1 MRPGLRISAC
11 CVALA
16 FSGLSIS
23 AQTAAPPNP
32 YVLVSPPPT
41 LARHAMVVSI
51 HHDASDA
58 GVEVLKSGGNA
69 VDAAVAVGFALAVV
83 FPQAGNLGGGG
94 FMLVRMKTGEA
105 HFLDYRERAP
115 AASSA
120 GMYLDAQGNVVA
132 GLSITG
138 YKAIGV
144 PGTVAGLIYAEKT
157 YGRLTL
163 ARVMAPAIRLAS
175 QGYIL
180 SEEEARNLAAAK
192 NLAMFPDSRR
202 IFQRDGNFLKPGDRF
217 TQPEL
222 ARTLQRIAADP
233 ASFYKGPM
241 AAELAASIQKGGG
254 LITTADLAAYQVKD
268 RAPLTGSYR
277 GYQIVTAPPPSAGG
291 IVLLEIAQHPLRL
304 RPRQDGRPLAA
315 AGSPHHRGL
324 PPRLQGPRRLPRR
337 SRLCHHARA
346 AVDLARLCRRW
357 RKTIHPIAPSP
368 SATLTRPAGF
378 LPPPPASHAATAHE
392 STETTHF
399 SVVDAEGN
407 AVSSTYTLNGLFGS
421 GVTAGQLGF
430 LLNNEMDD
438 FTSTPGVPNMY
449 GLIQGPANA
458 IAPGKRP
465 LSNMTPTIVLKD
477 GKPLLV
483 LGSPGGSTIITTV
496 ANDIVSILDNGL
508 NVQQAADAPRFH
520 HQYLP
525 DVLQVEKAF
534 PLPVLDAL
542 KASGYAVSR
551 INEADE
557 KNPGVWGDSEM
568 IYLDPEHR
576 HADGRRGPAPHIRQS
591 RRILI
596 RPDSRSTR
604 RCLYL
609 NSQCNPESPLTSSSS
624 TACTPACWTPSPP
637 PARTQS
643 RSSPRATTST
653 TPTRPPFASSPRGS
667 APTMCAPCCISPSIS
682 PRVGATSAAQT
693 QPSGRAT
700 SRPIST

>member
-1 MRPGLRISAC
+1 MCHCARLSAC
-11 CVALA
+11 CIALA
-16 FSGLSIS
+16 LSGATVA
-23 AQTAAPPNP
+23 AQTGIQTIAPTAAPNP
-32 YVLVSPPPT
+32 YTIVSPPPT

-58 GVEVLKSGGNA
+58 GVEVLKAGGNA

-115 AASSA
+115 AAAST

-132 GLSITG
+132 GLSTTG

-163 ARVMAPAIRLAS
+163 AQVMAPAIRLAS
-175 QGYIL
+175 AGYIL
-180 SEEEARNLAAAK
+180 SDEEARNLAAAK
-192 NLAMFPDSRR
+192 NLAQFPESRR

-217 TQPEL
+217 TQPQL
-222 ARTLQRIAADP
+222 AATLRRIAADP

-268 RAPLTGSYR
+268 RVPLTGSYR

-291 IVLLEIAQHPLRL
+291 IVLLEILNILSGYDLAKMGDRSPQQVHLITETFRRAYKDRADYLGDPDFFALPIAQLASPAY
-304 RPRQDGRPLAA
+304 AA
-315 AGSPHHRGL
+315 AW
-324 PPRLQGPRRLPRR
+324 R
-337 SRLCHHARA
+337 S
-346 AVDLARLCRRW
+346 
-357 RKTIHPIAPSP
+357 TIDPIAPSP

-378 LPPPPASHAATAHE
+378 LPPPPVSPRSMAHE

-421 GVTAGQLGF
+421 GVTAGPLGF
-430 LLNNEMDD
+430 LLNDEMDD
-438 FTSTPGVPNMY
+438 FTSAPGAPNMV

-477 GKPLLV
+477 GKLLLV
-483 LGSPGGSTIITTV
+483 LGSPGGSSIITTV

-525 DVLQVEKAF
+525 DVLQVEKSF
-534 PLPVLDAL
+534 PQPVLDAL
-542 KASGYAVSR
+542 TSTGYAVSR
-551 INEADE
+551 ANEADE

-568 IYLDPEHR
+568 IYIDPNSGTLMGGDDQR
-576 HADGRRGPAPHIRQS
+576 HKFGK
-591 RRILI
+591 
-596 RPDSRSTR
+596 
-604 RCLYL
+604 
-609 NSQCNPESPLTSSSS
+609 
-624 TACTPACWTPSPP
+624 
-637 PARTQS
+637 
-643 RSSPRATTST
+643 
-653 TPTRPPFASSPRGS
+653 
-667 APTMCAPCCISPSIS
+667 
-682 PRVGATSAAQT
+682 AA
-693 QPSGRAT
+693 GY
-700 SRPIST
+700 

>member
-1 MRPGLRISAC
+1 MCHCARLSAC
-11 CVALA
+11 CVAIV
-16 FSGLSIS
+16 FSVASIAAQTGVQTS
-23 AQTAAPPNP
+23 AQTAPPNP
-32 YVLVSPPPT
+32 YALVSPPPA

-58 GVEVLKSGGNA
+58 GVEVLKAGGNA

-83 FPQAGNLGGGG
+83 YPQAGNLGGGG

-115 AASSA
+115 AAARA
-120 GMYLDAQGNVVA
+120 GMYLDAQGNVIA
-132 GLSITG
+132 GLSTTG

-163 ARVMAPAIRLAS
+163 AQVMAPAIRLAS

-180 SEEEARNLAAAK
+180 SEEEARNLTAAK
-192 NLAMFPDSRR
+192 NLAHFPESRR
-202 IFQRDGNFLKPGDRF
+202 IFQRNGDFLKQGDHF

-222 ARTLQRIAADP
+222 ARTLTRIAADP
-233 ASFYKGPM
+233 ASFYKGSM
-241 AAELAASIQKGGG
+241 AAELAASIRKGGG
-254 LITTADLAAYQVKD
+254 LITTTDLASYEVKD

-277 GYQIVTAPPPSAGG
+277 GCEIVTAPPPSAGG
-291 IVLLEIAQHPLRL
+291 IVLIEILNILSGYDLSKMGDRSPQQVHVIIEAFRRAYKDRADYLGDPDFVSMPVQQMLSPAY
-304 RPRQDGRPLAA
+304 AA
-315 AGSPHHRGL
+315 A
-324 PPRLQGPRRLPRR
+324 
-337 SRLCHHARA
+337 
-346 AVDLARLCRRW
+346 W
-357 RKTIHPIAPSP
+357 RKSIQPIAPSP

-378 LPPPPASHAATAHE
+378 LPPPPVTTRAATHE

-399 SVVDAEGN
+399 SIVDADGN
-407 AVSSTYTLNGLFGS
+407 AVASTTTLNGLFGS
-421 GVTAGQLGF
+421 GVTAGPLGF

-438 FTSTPGVPNMY
+438 FTAKPGVPNMY

-477 GKPLLV
+477 GKVLLV
-483 LGSPGGSTIITTV
+483 LGSPGGPTIITTV
-496 ANDIVSILDNGL
+496 ANDIISILDNGL

-525 DVLQVEKAF
+525 DVLQVEKSF

-557 KNPGVWGDSEM
+557 KSPGVWGDSEM
-568 IYLDPEHR
+568 IYIDPNSGTLMSGQDQR
-576 HADGRRGPAPHIRQS
+576 HKFGK
-591 RRILI
+591 
-596 RPDSRSTR
+596 
-604 RCLYL
+604 
-609 NSQCNPESPLTSSSS
+609 
-624 TACTPACWTPSPP
+624 
-637 PARTQS
+637 
-643 RSSPRATTST
+643 
-653 TPTRPPFASSPRGS
+653 
-667 APTMCAPCCISPSIS
+667 
-682 PRVGATSAAQT
+682 AA
-693 QPSGRAT
+693 GY
-700 SRPIST
+700 